1 MFGDAVDLFSG
12 PVDLFS
18 ALVDLFGRTV
28 VWVFLSPTVL
38 QLAGLKS
45 NTKKTIENTPNAKL
59 NQC

>member
-1 MFGDAVDLFSG
+1 MDLFSG

-18 ALVDLFGRTV
+18 APVDLFGRTV